1 MNDTALATAL
11 ISEIAYASTTAPA
24 RATELVHLAHFARLP
39 EPAISAATDGNRSHA
54 LEELNLDPY
63 RVITIE
69 DSKASRYYEVRTSE
83 DHRRV
88 VGFYDA
94 EIARDAARILN
105 TGMFPEAAV
114 SVGDALR

>member
-24 RATELVHLAHFARLP
+24 RAVELVHLAHFAQLP
-39 EPAISAATDGNRSHA
+39 TPAISAAADGDRSHA
-54 LEELNLDPY
+54 LDELGVHPY
-63 RVITIE
+63 RVIAVE
-69 DSKASRYYEVRTSE
+69 DSTSARYYEVRATD
-83 DHRRV
+83 DHRRI

-94 EIARDAARILN
+94 EIARDAARVLN
-105 TGMFPEAAV
+105 TGIPEAAV